1 MLLFY
6 EYYLNPSLSIVLTKV
21 LINLCFSVFPLLINH
36 AYPFQLIFPKWIFY
50 HSNYHLCFQC
60 HPPQFVPILCAHSA
74 LVLISQ
80 QKSEYLVRL
89 FALLFF
95 PVYSL
100 QALTHTVLP
109 HLKCPIFPILQGS
122 CHVLCP
128 PWKFSSLIPSD
139 LLSIWLYSYLR
150 SVMCKIALSFIVLYN
165 FLAC

>member
-1 MLLFY
+1 MFYQFQNLQSSLLYVSYLVDLHLFFY

-21 LINLCFSVFPLLINH
+21 LINLCFSVFRLLINH

-50 HSNYHLCFQC
+50 HSTYHLCFQC

-100 QALTHTVLP
+100 QALIHTVLP
-109 HLKCPIFPILQGS
+109 HLKCPPIYLSYPSG
-122 CHVLCP
+122 VLLCP
-128 PWKFSSLIPSD
+128 VSSMKVFFFNSSWFTSNLT
-139 LLSIWLYSYLR
+139 L
-150 SVMCKIALSFIVLYN
+150 
-165 FLAC
+165 